1 MTSAFADRRFGG
13 ILRQACHF
21 GEWLQ
26 GRMGPQGPVVLVTL
40 RPDGLFLR
48 ARRRAS
54 SLLSVKTPHMPA
66 GFPVPLPELRR
77 FLSDLNLPLTG
88 AYNLHPVFPPG
99 LGTGAST
106 AALVAIARLAGYCG
120 PPALL
125 ARACV
130 ATEGASDPLM
140 FGHADRLI
148 WCSREGKV
156 LTQGPALPRAH
167 LMGGFFGPPLPTRAT
182 DSAYDDISDLVATW
196 QRAAALADF
205 AALAAES
212 ATRCLSRRGP
222 PDDPTAQLAKDLGA
236 LGWSASH
243 SGAARALIFAP
254 GEVPRHAAAQ
264 MREAGLRSVQPLF
277 TGGERHKRGGHA

>member
-1 MTSAFADRRFGG
+1 MTSAFADHRFGG

-26 GRMGPQGPVVLVTL
+26 GRMGADGPVVLVTL
-40 RPDGLFLR
+40 RPDGVFLR

-54 SLLSVKTPHMPA
+54 SRLSVKTPHMPA
-66 GFPVPLPELRR
+66 GFPVPLQVLRR

-88 AYNLHPVFPPG
+88 AYHLHPAFPPG

-130 ATEGASDPLM
+130 AAEGASDPLM
-140 FGHADRLI
+140 FNHPDRLI
-148 WCSREGKV
+148 WSSREGKV

-167 LMGGFFGPPLPTRAT
+167 LLGGFFGPPLQTRAT
-182 DSAYDDISDLVATW
+182 DSAYDDISDLAAAW
-196 QRAAALADF
+196 QRARNLADC
-205 AALAAES
+205 AAIARDS

-222 PDDPTAQLAKDLGA
+222 PDDPTAQLARDLGA

-254 GEVPRHAAAQ
+254 GEVPRHAAAR
-264 MREAGLRSVQPLF
+264 MREAGLRNVRPLF
-277 TGGERHKRGGHA
+277 TGDGQQGVGKHA